1 MTGSSQVLDPRP
13 ELEAALGHAET
24 EFAAAD
30 GRADQ
35 LGNIRLALALAAVAL
50 LLTPL
55 VTRSGTPWWGLIPVM
70 VVFFG
75 LARFQDLWIR
85 RRGDAEASITY
96 LQGAL
101 SRLDDSWRTLE
112 DTGEDVGKPWRG
124 HDLHYAD
131 DLDLFGPASL
141 FQLLSRARTRAGR
154 QLLAAWLTELAP
166 LAEAR
171 GRQEAARVLADDLD
185 LRRRAF
191 SAVAGG
197 EAEALDDARLLSWA
211 RGGEPMPSADLMRLV
226 GIAFPVALIVTAVL
240 AFVLGGAREPFYG
253 VALAQIGLLLYTRRF
268 TGPRAAMLSGPE
280 RTLGRYARLID
291 VVESVP
297 KEQAVGPLQDV
308 TESLRRSGRPASDEL
323 RGLERLVDLLDARL
337 NMFFAATLGPAL
349 MWELNVVLRAEAW
362 RARAGRHLPGW
373 LEALGTFE
381 ALASI
386 GALAHERPAYAFPEL
401 VDGSGVFE
409 AEGLT
414 HPLLDP
420 GRAVANDRVL
430 GGPGS
435 VLLLSGSNMSGK
447 STWLRSVGLAVVLGR
462 TGAPVAARALRMSDV
477 RLATSVRVVD
487 SLAAG
492 ASHFYAELRRLKH
505 VVDLA
510 RSPGP
515 PVLFLL
521 DEVLHGTNSRERFLG
536 AVSVLKWL
544 ADHGAFGIVT
554 THDLA
559 LGKVADHLRAGAVE
573 NAHFS
578 DDIRG
583 DGLSFDYRMRPG
595 PIETTN
601 ALRMMRAV
609 GIDVEILDL

>member
-1 MTGSSQVLDPRP
+1 MTKPEEAKSPRP
-13 ELEAALGHAET
+13 QLEGALDEAQEAFT
-24 EFAAAD
+24 ASD
-30 GRADQ
+30 RRADQ
-35 LGNIRLALALAAVAL
+35 IGNVRLGLALVAVVL

-55 VTRSGTPWWGLIPVM
+55 VTRSGTPWWWLLPVM
-70 VVFFG
+70 AVFLG
-75 LARFQDLWIR
+75 LARFQDAWIR
-85 RRGDAEASITY
+85 RRRDAEASIAY
-96 LQGAL
+96 LEGAK
-101 SRLDDSWRTLE
+101 SRLDDSWRGLDE
-112 DTGEDVGKPWRG
+112 TGEDVGKPWRG

-131 DLDLFGPASL
+131 DLDLFGEASL
-141 FQLLSRARTRAGR
+141 YQLLSRAQTRAGR
-154 QLLAAWLTELAP
+154 QLLAAWMAEPAP
-166 LAEAR
+166 LSEAR
-171 GRQEAARVLADDLD
+171 ERQEAVRALAAHLD

-191 SAVAGG
+191 EAVAAD
-197 EAEALDDARLLSWA
+197 ESEPLDDGPLLSWA
-211 RGGEPMPSADLMRLV
+211 KGRELLPAKDVLRLA
-226 GIAFPVALIVTAVL
+226 GLLFPTALIITAVL
-240 AFVLGGAREPFYG
+240 AFGFGGAREPFYL
-253 VALAQIGLLLYTRRF
+253 VALAQIGLLFYTRRF

-291 VVESVP
+291 VVESMSD
-297 KEQAVGPLQDV
+297 EDAVGPLREVKEVLQ
-308 TESLRRSGRPASDEL
+308 RSGRPASSEL
-323 RGLERLVDLLDARL
+323 RGLERLVDLLDSRL
-337 NMFFAATLGPAL
+337 NMFVAATLWPAL
-349 MWELNVVLRAEAW
+349 MCELNIVLRADEW
-362 RARAGRHLPGW
+362 RDRAGKHLPAW

-381 ALASI
+381 ALASL
-386 GALAHERPAYAFPEL
+386 GALAHERPGYAFPEL
-401 VDGSGVFE
+401 VDEPGVFE

-414 HPLLDP
+414 HPLLHP
-420 GRAVANDRVL
+420 SRAVGNDRVL
-430 GGPGS
+430 GGSGT

-447 STWLRSVGLAVVLGR
+447 STWLRSVGLAVVLAR
-462 TGAPVAARALRMSDV
+462 MGAPVAARRLRLADV

-505 VVDLA
+505 VVDMA
-510 RSPGP
+510 RTPGP
-515 PVLFLL
+515 PVLYLL

-544 ADHGAFGIVT
+544 AEHGAFGIVT
-554 THDLA
+554 THDLS
-559 LGKVADHLRAGAVE
+559 LGRVADHLPSGAVE